1 MKKAEKEIAALL
13 KQIKEKELQK
23 VTLQRRVPILI
34 KNNDSGL
41 DDLYE
46 QISKL
51 TVEIYHLREKYIKY
65 NQLRTNQIH

>member
-1 MKKAEKEIAALL
+1 MSKMKNIEKEKMLL
-13 KQIKEKELQK
+13 SKEIKEKEQLK
-23 VTLQRRVPILI
+23 ATLQRRVPILI

-51 TVEIYHLREKYIKY
+51 TNEIYLLRNKYIK
-65 NQLRTNQIH
+65 L